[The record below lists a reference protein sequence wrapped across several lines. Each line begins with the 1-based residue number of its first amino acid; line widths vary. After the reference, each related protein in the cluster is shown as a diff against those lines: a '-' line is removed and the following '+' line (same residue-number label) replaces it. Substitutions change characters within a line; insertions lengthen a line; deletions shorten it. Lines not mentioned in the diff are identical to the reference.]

1 MSYFNS
7 TADAFDSD
15 FSSRTI
21 ENTSFQNCGASGNDA
36 DGVDISG
43 SSIKIENV
51 TFENIGDKALSIG
64 ENSVLKGENIEIKN
78 SRIAVASKDLSYS
91 KINNLRVKG
100 SKIGLAVFQKKTEYG
115 PSHLEVNNL
124 IMEGVDKPNLV
135 ESGSKLFIEGNSM
148 KPNKNG
154 VKELLYTKK

>member
-1 MSYFNS
+1 LSYFNS

-21 ENTSFQNCGASGNDA
+21 EDTSFQNCGASGNDA

-51 TFENIGDKALSIG
+51 TFENIVGKALSIG

-78 SRIAVASKDLSYS
+78 SRIAIASKDLSSS
-91 KINNLRVKG
+91 KINNLKIKG
-100 SKIGLAVFQKKTEYG
+100 SKIGLAVFQKKKEYG
-115 PSHLEVNNL
+115 PSHLGVNNL
-124 IMEGVDKPNLV
+124 KMEGVDKPNLV
-135 ESGSKLFIEGNSM
+135 ESGSILFIDGNSI
-148 KPNKNG
+148 KPNKND
-154 VKELLYTKK
+154 VKKLLYTKK